1 MTWWAIDVRPAAE
14 QRDRMTAWL
23 VARTGHAVEER
34 DDGTLVS
41 FAPDEAS
48 AAALVAQLASD
59 VDPSAETQRRRLDSV
74 DWSTR
79 WRDGLGPRHF
89 GRLTV
94 VPSWV
99 PEAADPAEHTV
110 VLDPESAFGSGEH
123 GSTRAAL
130 TLLEQLLQPGQRVLD
145 LGSGSGILA
154 IAAVVLGAARA
165 IGIETDPEANS
176 VALRNAHRNGV
187 TDRTEF
193 LEGDAGAL
201 APLVGPAALILS
213 NILRTANTA
222 LLPSITRALEP
233 GGLAIF
239 SGMEH
244 TEAAEF
250 RQALAGADFDP
261 VREVVDSGWWGVAG
275 RTGKTGTTGMA
286 GRHP

>member
-1 MTWWAIDVRPAAE
+1 MSWWAIDVRPTAE
-14 QRDRMTAWL
+14 QRERMSAWL

-48 AAALVAQLASD
+48 AEALVVQLGRE
-59 VDPSAETQRRRLDSV
+59 VDPSAETQRRLLDSI

-79 WRDGLGPRHF
+79 WRDGLGPRRF

-99 PEAADPAEHTV
+99 PEAGDPDPFTV

-123 GSTRAAL
+123 GSTRVAL
-130 TLLEQLLQPGQRVLD
+130 TLLEQLLQPGRLVLD

-154 IAAVVLGAARA
+154 IAAVKLGASRA
-165 IGIETDPEANS
+165 IGIETDPEANE
-176 VALRNAHRNGV
+176 VGIRNADRNGV
-187 TDRTEF
+187 ADRVRF
-193 LEGDAGAL
+193 LEGDAGIL
-201 APLVGPAALILS
+201 APLVGPAGLILS

-222 LLPSITRALEP
+222 LLPSITDALEP
-233 GGLAIF
+233 GALAIF

-244 TEAAEF
+244 AEASEF
-250 RQALAGADFDP
+250 RQALRAADFDP
-261 VREVVDSGWWGVAG
+261 IEETLDSGWWGIAA
-275 RTGKTGTTGMA
+275 RSGKA
-286 GRHP
+286 R